1 MKKPSTKKIIIIIAV
16 AILAYIIFTAF
27 GKKSAKSS
35 SSDKN
40 SDSDG
45 TGTDTSRAGFP
56 LKYGSRGKYVKALQR
71 WLNAKKSEGVANFG
85 ANLVIDGKF
94 GDKTLSALRII
105 WNAVEGYPVREV
117 NETQYL
123 ANDIHLFET
132 LN

>member
-1 MKKPSTKKIIIIIAV
+1 MKKPSTKKILIIIAV

-45 TGTDTSRAGFP
+45 TGTSRADFP
-56 LKYGSRGKYVKALQR
+56 LKYGSKGKYVKALQR
-71 WLNAKKSEGVANFG
+71 WLNAKKSEGVGNFG
-85 ANLVIDGKF
+85 ASLVIDGKF

-132 LN
+132 VN

>member
-1 MKKPSTKKIIIIIAV
+1 MKKINTKKILIIVAV

-27 GKKSAKSS
+27 KKPASK
-35 SSDKN
+35 
-40 SDSDG
+40 SDSKDEDSNGDG
-45 TGTDTSRAGFP
+45 SGTQRAGFP

-71 WLNAKKSEGVANFG
+71 WLNAKKSAGVANFG
-85 ANLVIDGKF
+85 ASLVVDGKF

-105 WNAVEGYPVREV
+105 WDKVEGYPVREV

-123 ANDIHLFET
+123 ANDIHLYET

>member
-1 MKKPSTKKIIIIIAV
+1 MKKIDTKKIVIIIAV
-16 AILAYIIFTAF
+16 AILAYIVFTAF
-27 GKKSAKSS
+27 RKPAKSS
-35 SSDKN
+35 GSDKTGDK
-40 SDSDG
+40 SG

-71 WLNAKKSEGVANFG
+71 WLNAKKSAGVANFG
-85 ANLVIDGKF
+85 ASLVVDGKF

-105 WNAVEGYPVREV
+105 WDKVEGYPVREV

-123 ANDIHLFET
+123 ANDIHLYET

>member
-1 MKKPSTKKIIIIIAV
+1 MKKRTKKIVIIIAV
-16 AILAYIIFTAF
+16 AILAYIVFTAF
-27 GKKSAKSS
+27 RKPAKSG
-35 SSDKN
+35 SSDN
-40 SDSDG
+40 DGDSSGDG
-45 TGTDTSRAGFP
+45 SGTQRTGFP
-56 LKYGSRGKYVKALQR
+56 LKYGSKGKYVKALQR
-71 WLNAKKSEGVANFG
+71 WLNTKQSEGVANFG

>member
-1 MKKPSTKKIIIIIAV
+1 MKKPSTKKILIIIAV
-16 AILAYIIFTAF
+16 AILAYIVFTAF
-27 GKKSAKSS
+27 RKSASKTGSS
-35 SSDKN
+35 NGEKDEA
-40 SDSDG
+40 
-45 TGTDTSRAGFP
+45 GTDTSRAGFP

-132 LN
+132 VN

>member
-1 MKKPSTKKIIIIIAV
+1 MKKINTKKILIIIAV

-27 GKKSAKSS
+27 RKPASKNG
-35 SSDKN
+35 SSDGER
-40 SDSDG
+40 DG

-85 ANLVIDGKF
+85 ASLVVDGKF

-105 WNAVEGYPVREV
+105 WDKVEGYPVREV

-123 ANDIHLFET
+123 ANDIHLYET

>member
-1 MKKPSTKKIIIIIAV
+1 MKKPSTKKILIIIAV
-16 AILAYIIFTAF
+16 AILAYIVFTAF
-27 GKKSAKSS
+27 KRTASK
-35 SSDKN
+35 
-40 SDSDG
+40 SDSKDEDSNGDG
-45 TGTDTSRAGFP
+45 SGTQRAGFP

-123 ANDIHLFET
+123 ANDIHLYET

>member
-1 MKKPSTKKIIIIIAV
+1 MKKPSTKKILIIIAV
-16 AILAYIIFTAF
+16 AILAYIVFTAF
-27 GKKSAKSS
+27 KKTASKS
-35 SSDKN
+35 
-40 SDSDG
+40 
-45 TGTDTSRAGFP
+45 DTSRAGFP

-85 ANLVIDGKF
+85 ASLVVDGKF

-105 WNAVEGYPVREV
+105 WDKVEGYPVREV

-123 ANDIHLFET
+123 ANDIHLYET

>member
-1 MKKPSTKKIIIIIAV
+1 MKKPSTKKILIIIAV

-27 GKKSAKSS
+27 KKKSAKSS
-35 SSDKN
+35 GSDKTG
-40 SDSDG
+40 DSDG
-45 TGTDTSRAGFP
+45 TGTSRAGFP

-85 ANLVIDGKF
+85 ANLVVDGKF

-105 WNAVEGYPVREV
+105 WDKVEGYPVREV

-123 ANDIHLFET
+123 ANDIHLYET

>member
-1 MKKPSTKKIIIIIAV
+1 MKKPSTKKILIIIAV
-16 AILAYIIFTAF
+16 AILAYIVFTAF
-27 GKKSAKSS
+27 KKPASKNG
-35 SSDKN
+35 SSDGER
-40 SDSDG
+40 DG

-71 WLNAKKSEGVANFG
+71 WLNAKKAEGVANFG

-132 LN
+132 VN

>member
-1 MKKPSTKKIIIIIAV
+1 MKKPSTKKILIIIAV
-16 AILAYIIFTAF
+16 AILAYIVFTAF
-27 GKKSAKSS
+27 RKSASK
-35 SSDKN
+35 
-40 SDSDG
+40 SDSKDEDSNGRSG
-45 TGTDTSRAGFP
+45 TQRAGFP

-85 ANLVIDGKF
+85 ANLVVDGKF

-105 WNAVEGYPVREV
+105 WDKVEGYPVREV

-123 ANDIHLFET
+123 ANDIHLYET

>member
-1 MKKPSTKKIIIIIAV
+1 MKKPSTKKILIIIAV
-16 AILAYIIFTAF
+16 AILAYIAFTAF
-27 GKKSAKSS
+27 KKLAKSS
-35 SSDKN
+35 GGDKTG
-40 SDSDG
+40 DSDG

-123 ANDIHLFET
+123 ANDIHLYET

>member
-1 MKKPSTKKIIIIIAV
+1 MKKPSTKKILIIIAV
-16 AILAYIIFTAF
+16 AILAYIVFTAF
-27 GKKSAKSS
+27 KKTAIKTG
-35 SSDKN
+35 
-40 SDSDG
+40 SDG
-45 TGTDTSRAGFP
+45 EKDEAGTDTSRAGFP

-132 LN
+132 VN

>member
-1 MKKPSTKKIIIIIAV
+1 MKKINTKKILIIIAV
-16 AILAYIIFTAF
+16 AILAYIVFTAF
-27 GKKSAKSS
+27 KKTASKS
-35 SSDKN
+35 DTKN
-40 SDSDG
+40 SDKDG
-45 TGTDTSRAGFP
+45 TDTDTSRAGFP

-85 ANLVIDGKF
+85 AKLVIDGKF

-105 WNAVEGYPVREV
+105 WDKVEGYPVREV

-123 ANDIHLFET
+123 ANDIHLYET